1 MLGFGSLRVEFDF
14 VAAEFRSGS
23 VDNDTKYDVQNV
35 EYTSL
40 YAATAVGVKLSDN
53 AHKESE

>member
-23 VDNDTKYDVQNV
+23 VDNDTQIWRTECRV
-35 EYTSL
+35 
-40 YAATAVGVKLSDN
+40 
-53 AHKESE
+53 